1 MTFGRIS
8 KKDLRGMWDHYLK
21 DIEVYIDDFDS
32 YWYDPQY
39 KKRGIYIGTKLIG
52 FVFTRGKEEVSEFYI
67 SPDYR
72 RKRYG
77 TMAVQLLS
85 NELGEFRYYVLK
97 RNKVGQAFWKT
108 VTPNRYLIATD
119 GRGEWYVN
127 PKTHGRRSTAKHH
140 SGAEERVSSQT
151 QAESAGSA
159 LFQQL
164 RLFPDVLVTAW

>member
-1 MTFGRIS
+1 MTFGRIN
-8 KKDLRGMWDHYLK
+8 KKDLREMWSQYLK
-21 DIEVYIDDFDS
+21 DIEVYIDDFDG

-52 FVFTRGKEEVSEFYI
+52 FVFTKEKEVSEFYI
-67 SPDYR
+67 SSDYR

-85 NELGEFRYYVLK
+85 DELGEFRYYVLN
-97 RNKVGQAFWKT
+97 RNKVGQAFWKA
-108 VTPNRYLIATD
+108 VTPNRFLIATD

-127 PKTHGRRSTAKHH
+127 PKTYGRRSTAKHPA
-140 SGAEERVSSQT
+140 GAEERVPSQT
-151 QAESAGSA
+151 QTESAGSA

>member
-1 MTFGRIS
+1 
-8 KKDLRGMWDHYLK
+8 MWGQYLK
-21 DIEVYIDDFDS
+21 NIEVYIDDFDS
-32 YWYDPQY
+32 YWYDPQV

-52 FVFTRGKEEVSEFYI
+52 FVFTTNGEVSEFYI

-85 NELGEFRYYVLK
+85 DELGEFRYYVLN
-97 RNKVGQAFWKT
+97 RNDVGKAFWKA
-108 VTPNRYLIATD
+108 VTPNRFLIATD

-127 PKTHGRRSTAKHH
+127 PKTYRGRSTAKHPA
-140 SGAEERVSSQT
+140 GAEKRVSGQT
-151 QAESAGSA
+151 QTEGAGSA

-164 RLFPDVLVTAW
+164 RLFPDVYVTAW